1 MAVTNRPFLSLT
13 AEDLMTR
20 TVETIPQEMS
30 LRAAAR
36 LLSQARISG
45 APVVDADGRCVGVL
59 SATDF
64 MHWAEKGGPALE
76 ALPARP
82 GCCHADWQVM
92 ETESLPQDEVRQYM
106 TADVVTVPPD
116 MRITELARQLL
127 DAHIHRVLVVDEQRW
142 PVGVVS
148 STDILAAVAYKAVGS
163 EFPAMKGQFVGIL

>member
-20 TVETIPQEMS
+20 AVEAIPQEMS
-30 LRAAAR
+30 LRAAAH

-45 APVVDADGRCVGVL
+45 APVVDAHGRCVGVL

-64 MHWAEKGGPALE
+64 LHWAEKGGPAPE

-82 GCCHADWQVM
+82 GCRHTDWQVM
-92 ETESLPQDEVRQYM
+92 DAESLPQDEVRQYM
-106 TADVVTVPPD
+106 TADVVTVPPGT
-116 MRITELARQLL
+116 RIADLARQML
-127 DAHIHRVLVVDEQRW
+127 DAHIHRVIVVDEQRF
-142 PVGVVS
+142 PVGIVT

-163 EFPAMKGQFVGIL
+163 EFPPMTGQFVGTL